1 MTAKNMR
8 STSEEGGNHRIKYVM
23 VEVGKSNNIFYGVL
37 NDEIVGFCRLSRDL
51 EVGRHQN

>member
-1 MTAKNMR
+1 MR